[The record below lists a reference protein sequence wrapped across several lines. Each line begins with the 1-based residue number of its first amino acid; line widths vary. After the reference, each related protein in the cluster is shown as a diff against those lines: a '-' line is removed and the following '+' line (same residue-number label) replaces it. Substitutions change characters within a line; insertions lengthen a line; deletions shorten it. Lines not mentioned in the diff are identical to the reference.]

1 MTNLRAKSS
10 RRSRRG
16 RSVRIAI
23 PVVIVVLLA
32 SCAKPEPLT
41 PEIAESLVMSQ
52 IFETEPVYAEVPQR
66 VTYGPRSP
74 KDDYDELAVRTL
86 RNLEKAGLVT
96 VTEAKEPDGTETYQA
111 KVTQKGFPI
120 LGTMPSARGPVY
132 RARIAVKKIDGVQN
146 FVRHPSEP
154 TVGSAEVVWHYES
167 PTEYYEMFETKI
179 DKPLNKPFVSLASF
193 YWEHGWKFDLTVMKT
208 QPQG

>member
-1 MTNLRAKSS
+1 MTSATPRPTSA
-10 RRSRRG
+10 G
-16 RSVRIAI
+16 RITRPGLLLTFA
-23 PVVIVVLLA
+23 VLLV

-41 PEIAESLVMSQ
+41 PELAESLVMSQ
-52 IFETEPVYAEVPQR
+52 IFQTEPVYAEVPQR
-66 VTYGPRSP
+66 VSYGPRSP
-74 KDDYDELAVRTL
+74 KDEYDELAVRTL

-96 VTEAKEPDGTETYQA
+96 VAETKEPDGTETYQA

-132 RARIAVKKIDGVQN
+132 RARIAIKKIDGVQN

-167 PTEYYEMFETKI
+167 PTEYYDMFETKI

-208 QPQG
+208 QPAGGG